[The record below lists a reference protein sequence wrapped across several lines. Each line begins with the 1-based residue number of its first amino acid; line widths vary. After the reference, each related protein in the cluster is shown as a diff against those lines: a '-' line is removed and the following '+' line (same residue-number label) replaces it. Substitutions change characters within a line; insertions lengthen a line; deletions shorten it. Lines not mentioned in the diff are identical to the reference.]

1 MIKQIVNIVEF
12 QTLYNILSEVKSIL
26 SFNISN
32 FISTE
37 EFLDNL
43 KKNQGKNSIII
54 TKSLNNKLLKNREI
68 NKKNIIIIEKTPIS
82 LEKLVEKINIQLIKQ
97 KFDFQSNIVLKDYT
111 LDLNSRIITKNKI
124 DLKLTEK
131 EVDILV
137 FFKENKDPQPIDIL
151 QSKVWQYSTDL
162 ETHTVETHI
171 YRLRKKMIKSFED
184 HNFIKHDQD
193 GYFLN
198 E

>member
-137 FFKENKDPQPIDIL
+137 FFKENKDPQSIDIL

-171 YRLRKKMIKSFED
+171 YRLRKKIKDKFQDE
-184 HNFIKHDQD
+184 NFILSKDN
-193 GYFLN
+193 GYSI
-198 E
+198 

>member
-26 SFNISN
+26 LFNISN

-111 LDLNSRIITKNKI
+111 LDLNSRKIKKNKI

-137 FFKENKDPQPIDIL
+137 FFKENKDPQSIDIL

-171 YRLRKKMIKSFED
+171 YRLRKKIKDKFQDE
-184 HNFIKHDQD
+184 NFILSKDN
-193 GYFLN
+193 GYSI
-198 E
+198 

>member
-37 EFLDNL
+37 KFLDNL
-43 KKNQGKNSIII
+43 KDNQGKNSIII
-54 TKSLNNKLLKNREI
+54 TKSLNNKLLKNKEI
-68 NKKNIIIIEKTPIS
+68 NKKNIVIIEKIPIS
-82 LEKLVEKINIQLIKQ
+82 LEKLIEKINIQLIKQ
-97 KFDFQSNIVLKDYT
+97 KYDFQSNIVLKDYT

-137 FFKENKDPQPIDIL
+137 FFKENKNPQPINIL

-171 YRLRKKMIKSFED
+171 YRLRKKIKDKFQDE
-184 HNFIKHDQD
+184 NFIMSTDN
-193 GYFLN
+193 GYSI
-198 E
+198 

>member
-26 SFNISN
+26 SFNISH

-54 TKSLNNKLLKNREI
+54 TKSLNNKLLKNKEI
-68 NKKNIIIIEKTPIS
+68 NKKNIVIIEKIPIS
-82 LEKLVEKINIQLIKQ
+82 LEKLIEKINIQLIKQ
-97 KFDFQSNIVLKDYT
+97 KYDFQSNIVLKDYT

-171 YRLRKKMIKSFED
+171 YRLRKKIKDKFQDE
-184 HNFIKHDQD
+184 NFIMSTDN
-193 GYFLN
+193 GYSI
-198 E
+198 

>member
-171 YRLRKKMIKSFED
+171 YRLRKKIKDKFQDE
-184 HNFIKHDQD
+184 NFILSKDN
-193 GYFLN
+193 GYSI
-198 E
+198 

>member
-26 SFNISN
+26 SFNISH

-171 YRLRKKMIKSFED
+171 YRLRKKIKDKFQDE
-184 HNFIKHDQD
+184 NFILSKDN
-193 GYFLN
+193 GYSI
-198 E
+198 

>member
-26 SFNISN
+26 LFNISN

-137 FFKENKDPQPIDIL
+137 FFKENKDPQSIDIL

-171 YRLRKKMIKSFED
+171 YRLRKKIKDKFQDE
-184 HNFIKHDQD
+184 NFILSKDN
-193 GYFLN
+193 GYSI
-198 E
+198 

>member
-37 EFLDNL
+37 KFLDNL
-43 KKNQGKNSIII
+43 KDNQGKNSIII
-54 TKSLNNKLLKNREI
+54 TKSLNNKLLKNKEI
-68 NKKNIIIIEKTPIS
+68 NKKNIVIIEKIPIS
-82 LEKLVEKINIQLIKQ
+82 LEKLIEKINIQLIKQ
-97 KFDFQSNIVLKDYT
+97 KYDFQSNIVLKDYT

-171 YRLRKKMIKSFED
+171 YRLRKKIKDKFQDE
-184 HNFIKHDQD
+184 NFIMSTDN
-193 GYFLN
+193 GYSI
-198 E
+198 